1 LKSISESCRLGVP
14 RGDMSHEIPPLE
26 YLIFRGNT
34 SGLKA
39 GLQSDPNM
47 TESKLSKKS
56 GKPSFPQTIGG
67 NE

>member
-1 LKSISESCRLGVP
+1 
-14 RGDMSHEIPPLE
+14 MSHEIPPLE

-47 TESKLSKKS
+47 TELKLSKKS
-56 GKPSFPQTIGG
+56 GKPSFPQTLGG
-67 NE
+67 NAQNQTAALLNAIA

>member
-1 LKSISESCRLGVP
+1 
-14 RGDMSHEIPPLE
+14 MSHEIPPLE

-47 TESKLSKKS
+47 TELKLSKKS
-56 GKPSFPQTIGG
+56 GNHRFPKRLAEMRKTKPPPS
-67 NE
+67 